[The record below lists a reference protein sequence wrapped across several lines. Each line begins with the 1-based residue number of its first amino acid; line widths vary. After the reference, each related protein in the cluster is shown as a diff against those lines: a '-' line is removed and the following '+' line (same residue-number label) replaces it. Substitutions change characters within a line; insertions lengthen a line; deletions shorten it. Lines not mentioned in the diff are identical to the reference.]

1 MAGSLLFTAFLA
13 IFANI
18 RFVEGFINKD
28 VQCRARKVLIP
39 LDAPRYQYFPFY
51 IEVFRCS
58 GACSTHSPKTI
69 QCAAV
74 TWNNV
79 SGSIY
84 DVYAETL
91 KAVTF
96 QNHTSCGCEC
106 VTKAEDCSE
115 NERFVEDRCSCD
127 CKYPDNPPTPCPERF
142 SWNPFE
148 CKCVCR
154 GPVRFCPPGQ
164 EWSHEACD
172 CICNKFAVERCKYQK
187 KYLNAT
193 TCECE
198 AKAPPTKL
206 GPGVT
211 GGRSGEEMNW
221 KRLLAVMV
229 AELIVLVFLFD
240 LYLFWRY
247 EKGVIHWIMGKCY
260 RACKATSN
268 ENTGSENENKGAP
281 NGTTPRGEH
290 GSPTITCMRRTE
302 SAV

>member
-1 MAGSLLFTAFLA
+1 M
-13 IFANI
+13 
-18 RFVEGFINKD
+18 
-28 VQCRARKVLIP
+28 IP

-79 SGSIY
+79 SGNIY

-142 SWNPFE
+142 RYVFFF
-148 CKCVCR
+148 
-154 GPVRFCPPGQ
+154 FC
-164 EWSHEACD
+164 
-172 CICNKFAVERCKYQK
+172 F
-187 KYLNAT
+187 
-193 TCECE
+193 
-198 AKAPPTKL
+198 
-206 GPGVT
+206 
-211 GGRSGEEMNW
+211 
-221 KRLLAVMV
+221 
-229 AELIVLVFLFD
+229 FLFFD
-240 LYLFWRY
+240 RLPLPFIESLYFLLERKEKQNRKLLLFRLTFFRDLIMIIIKINQCLYL
-247 EKGVIHWIMGKCY
+247 K
-260 RACKATSN
+260 
-268 ENTGSENENKGAP
+268 
-281 NGTTPRGEH
+281 
-290 GSPTITCMRRTE
+290 
-302 SAV
+302 